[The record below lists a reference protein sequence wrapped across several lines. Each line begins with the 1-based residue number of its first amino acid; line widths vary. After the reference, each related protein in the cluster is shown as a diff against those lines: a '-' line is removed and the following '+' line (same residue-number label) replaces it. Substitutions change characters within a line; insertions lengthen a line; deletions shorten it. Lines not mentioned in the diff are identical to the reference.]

1 MNILNREELLKSGDI
16 KAKEI
21 ALEILLE
28 ALKSSDPYVAVK
40 KSLTRRNKKIIVHG
54 RIFELQGKL
63 YVLGFGKASCSMA
76 KAIEEILGDLI
87 VEGLVITK
95 YGYRLPL
102 KKIKVIE
109 AGHPIPDENSL
120 RGAQQALDMVSK
132 IGPKDVL
139 IVLISGGGSSLFVM
153 PEDGISLQDKIKVNN
168 LLLKSGARIHEIN
181 IVRKHL
187 SKVKGGKLAKKVK
200 GTLIALILSDVVGD
214 KLDIIASGP
223 TVKDPST
230 FYDAY
235 KILTRYDLWDKI
247 PESVR
252 DHILLGIK
260 GLREETLKED
270 LPNVYNFIIGGVSL
284 ACESAAKKARELGL
298 EPYILTTTLEGE
310 AKDTGL
316 VLGSIIEEIY
326 HHDRPFKKPCVIICG
341 GETTVTIRGE
351 AGKGG
356 PNQEVALSITR
367 KIKGLRNTAF
377 LSIDTDGTDGPTDAA
392 GGLVDSYT
400 YDELMKK
407 NIDVEEYLS
416 KHDAYN
422 ALRNVNALVFTGP
435 TNTNVNS
442 IMIGVILGNTTIH

>member
-1 MNILNREELLKSGDI
+1 
-16 KAKEI
+16 
-21 ALEILLE
+21 
-28 ALKSSDPYVAVK
+28 
-40 KSLTRRNKKIIVHG
+40 
-54 RIFELQGKL
+54 
-63 YVLGFGKASCSMA
+63 
-76 KAIEEILGDLI
+76 
-87 VEGLVITK
+87 
-95 YGYRLPL
+95 
-102 KKIKVIE
+102 
-109 AGHPIPDENSL
+109 
-120 RGAQQALDMVSK
+120 
-132 IGPKDVL
+132 
-139 IVLISGGGSSLFVM
+139 
-153 PEDGISLQDKIKVNN
+153 
-168 LLLKSGARIHEIN
+168 
-181 IVRKHL
+181 
-187 SKVKGGKLAKKVK
+187 
-200 GTLIALILSDVVGD
+200 
-214 KLDIIASGP
+214 
-223 TVKDPST
+223 
-230 FYDAY
+230 
-235 KILTRYDLWDKI
+235 
-247 PESVR
+247 
-252 DHILLGIK
+252 
-260 GLREETLKED
+260 LKED

-316 VLGSIIEEIY
+316 VLGSIIDEIY

-356 PNQEVALSITR
+356 PNQEVVLSITR
-367 KIKGLRNTAF
+367 KIRGLRNTAF